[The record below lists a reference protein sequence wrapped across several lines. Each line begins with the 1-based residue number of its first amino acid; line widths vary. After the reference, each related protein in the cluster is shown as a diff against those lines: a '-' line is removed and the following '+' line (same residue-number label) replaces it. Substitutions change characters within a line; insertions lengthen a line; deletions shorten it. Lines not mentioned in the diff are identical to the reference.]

1 MSNGDEAA
9 AAAAGS
15 RGNDAGVGGRGGLSS
30 LLDELRSTRPSS
42 SSSATTARIAPAS
55 GDGKAVA
62 PGGGGLGMAFVT
74 YNNTSTSA
82 TIGRP
87 VVDVHAAA
95 PPAAAAAP
103 PRTSADAPVVPPSS
117 SSSAPPPPP
126 PRFLRATGSAP
137 RPALLGADAGTPR
150 DPYVPKS
157 RADVDGHDD
166 DDGIGNARSGG
177 GGVSHKSRKQ
187 VREEERALRSGRAF
201 DGSRA
206 APSASA
212 TEMYQPSPTEFAPT
226 AHAAAIASRAARFRG
241 AAASSS
247 SSSLGGG
254 GEPGPGRGVAMYDPR
269 SGTDVA
275 GLGVTGKHRSKH
287 QINQLMASAIS
298 LEAHR
303 ASEAELARFGA
314 GAGGGGG
321 RGGSARTDAKRKYGW

>member
-1 MSNGDEAA
+1 
-9 AAAAGS
+9 
-15 RGNDAGVGGRGGLSS
+15 
-30 LLDELRSTRPSS
+30 
-42 SSSATTARIAPAS
+42 
-55 GDGKAVA
+55 
-62 PGGGGLGMAFVT
+62 MAFVT

-150 DPYVPKS
+150 DPDVPKS

-247 SSSLGGG
+247 SSSSGGG

-303 ASEAELARFGA
+303 ASEAELARFGQLEGPRRSPDP
-314 GAGGGGG
+314 GASTIKGKEDDDDDDSGLIAPRGQRSLRITRARGVYGGGEWCRGAALCRPPWLVRMLT
-321 RGGSARTDAKRKYGW
+321 RGGKCCYIMFLLYHI